1 MKRLLLTAALLAAIP
16 VIANAQTAA
25 CPTVSQNQT
34 WTVQQWNTCLSSLAP
49 LNNGTQTGT
58 VLQTPTISSPTIT
71 GGTISQ
77 TAVDPSGGIGRIVVV
92 ATGSASITPSPVL
105 DELIVVNKVTPAATA
120 VELPAAVNWPNC
132 PSTTSNACPTYTIKD
147 GAGNAVTYPITI
159 TTADGKTIDGAASD
173 VLSAAYGSVSLTYNG
188 TQWNVVP

>member
-1 MKRLLLTAALLAAIP
+1 MKRLLLPAALLAAIP
-16 VIANAQTAA
+16 VIANAQTA
-25 CPTVSQNQT
+25 CPTVAQNQI
-34 WTVQQWNTCLSSLAP
+34 WTIQQWQACFASLAP

-58 VLQTPTISSPTIT
+58 LLQTPTISSPTIT
-71 GGTISQ
+71 GGTVSQ
-77 TAVDPSGGIGRIVVV
+77 TEVDPSGGIGRIVVV
-92 ATGSASITPSPVL
+92 ATGSASIIPSPVR
-105 DELIVVNKVTPAATA
+105 DELIVVNKATPAATA

-147 GAGNAVTYPITI
+147 GAGNAATYPITI

-173 VLSAAYGSVSLTYNG
+173 VLSAAYSSVSLTYNG